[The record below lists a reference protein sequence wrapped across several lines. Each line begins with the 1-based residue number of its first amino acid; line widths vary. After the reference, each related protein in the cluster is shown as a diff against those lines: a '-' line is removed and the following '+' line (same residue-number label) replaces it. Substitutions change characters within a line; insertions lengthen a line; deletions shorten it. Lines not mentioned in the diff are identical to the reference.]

1 MGAKAASIRDGSL
14 AKDALSYHEDLE
26 EQGYKGD
33 TSSSERRGNN
43 FEIVTRQDPIP
54 LNEWVCGR
62 LTGGGGPV
70 ILRQLVDAFKYQ
82 FGTQTLVLQKSTCY
96 SSTCC
101 GSFFTVC
108 NEGGS
113 RISVNGDS
121 LYLVSILRLTQIPE
135 MEACACICR
144 YIRNLATTLGVG
156 PQGAI

>member
-1 MGAKAASIRDGSL
+1 MGARAASIRDGSL

-43 FEIVTRQDPIP
+43 IEIVTRQDPIP

-96 SSTCC
+96 ASTCR

-113 RISVNGDS
+113 RVF
-121 LYLVSILRLTQIPE
+121 E
-135 MEACACICR
+135 F
-144 YIRNLATTLGVG
+144 
-156 PQGAI
+156 